1 MFFEN
6 RLIMKYITE
15 LKNSDVIVFSD
26 VSIKKFKSYIRKTNP
41 MFPFVIY
48 AYLLFYNLGINL
60 PLFSLIKK
68 FMDNVIILV
77 QNDNNT

>member
-6 RLIMKYITE
+6 RLIMKYIME

-26 VSIKKFKSYIRKTNP
+26 VSINKFKSYIRKTNS
-41 MFPFVIY
+41 MLPFVIY
-48 AYLLFYNLGINL
+48 VYLLFYYLGISL

-68 FMDNVIILV
+68 FIDNVIILV
-77 QNDNNT
+77 QNDNST